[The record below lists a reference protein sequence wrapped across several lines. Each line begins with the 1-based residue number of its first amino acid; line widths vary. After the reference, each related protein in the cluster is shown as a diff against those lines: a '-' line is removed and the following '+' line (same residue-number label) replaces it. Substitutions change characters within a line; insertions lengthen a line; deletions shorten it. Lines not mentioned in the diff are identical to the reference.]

1 MLPAF
6 DIRLDNPVKGKEYLS
21 IGDDCIVSGKFIFES
36 KEGKISIG
44 NHSYIDQYYT
54 PPPEL
59 DFNICAGFPATTVH
73 AGTSFVTI
81 LPAPTMAPS
90 PIVTPFKMPTL

>member
-44 NHSYIDQYYT
+44 NHSYLLLMKLMNW
-54 PPPEL
+54 L
-59 DFNICAGFPATTVH
+59 DMSETNIR
-73 AGTSFVTI
+73 I
-81 LPAPTMAPS
+81 
-90 PIVTPFKMPTL
+90 